1 MDPLALKPSAI
12 SKSLATEIPS
22 TSDQMMTQME
32 PAIQNPSGISFT
44 GMELK
49 TQDDASYGSDP
60 VNNSCSNNNRRA
72 TVMPVP
78 QIQHSQLSSISSAVS
93 TTSVAPSSR
102 NKKELLQNI
111 SPESNSG
118 SNKSYQFCRICHEGV

>member
-22 TSDQMMTQME
+22 TSDQLMTQME
-32 PAIQNPSGISFT
+32 PAIQNPSGISFA

-49 TQDDASYGSDP
+49 TQDEASYGSDP
-60 VNNSCSNNNRRA
+60 VNNSCSNNNCA

-78 QIQHSQLSSISSAVS
+78 QIQLSSISSAVS